1 MSAVTTPPALPGNL
15 ARNPRLSRWLRFLP
29 EGLVEVHAGKVEL
42 GQGILTALASIVAD
56 ELDVDRSRVRMVAA
70 CTRDSPDE
78 GMTSGSLSIPDSG
91 SALRQACAEARDVY
105 ARAAAQALG
114 VAAGALELQDGTFRS
129 GSRSTTYWELADD
142 ARLERDADGTVQPK
156 PASERVAAIPQRLD
170 LPDKI
175 LGRPRFIQDVVLRGM
190 LHGRVLRP
198 PSPAAKLESLDE
210 AHVRALPGV
219 VALVRDGNFVGVVA
233 EREEIAIAALDRM
246 RRRSR
251 WSESESLPDEARM
264 AEWLKSQPSETTC
277 IAQTGDAVLFGT
289 ATRERR
295 NRTASPA
302 CATLR
307 ATFTRPLLA
316 HASLAPSCALA
327 RWRDDA
333 LHVWSH
339 TQGIFNLR
347 ADLALV
353 FGVEPARVIVEHREG
368 AGCYGHN
375 AADDVALDAALL
387 ARAVPGRGVRVSWS
401 REDELGWAPFGPAMA
416 VDIAVDLD
424 ADGEIAAWRG
434 DVWSNGHSSRPGRAK
449 TPTLLAARHLAKPF
463 ETIPAINM
471 PISTGGGSDRNAIPG
486 YEIPA
491 LHIENHR
498 VLSMPIR
505 TSALRSLGAFVNVF
519 AVEAMIDDIAR
530 ARGEDPVAWR
540 LRHLRDPRA
549 RAVIESVASRA
560 PWAGWQPREGFG
572 RGIGYARYK
581 GNGAYCAVAAEV
593 QLTHVVRVTRLAVA
607 ADVGYVV
614 DPDGAANQLEGGAVQ
629 ATSWVLKEAV
639 RFDRTRITSSSWE
652 AYPILRFTEVPE
664 ADVVLMPSL
673 EASVGAGEATM
684 GPTAA
689 AIANAVFDAVGAR
702 VRDLPI
708 TAQRIAAAV
717 S

>member
-1 MSAVTTPPALPGNL
+1 MSAVTTTPTLPGNL

-56 ELDVDRSRVRMVAA
+56 ELDIDRSRVRMIAA

-91 SALRQACAEARDVY
+91 SALRQACAEAREIY
-105 ARAAAQALG
+105 RRSAAQELG
-114 VAAGALELQDGTFRS
+114 VAAEGLQLQDGTFASGLRS
-129 GSRSTTYWELADD
+129 ISYWALADD
-142 ARLERDADGTVQPK
+142 TRLERDADGRARPK
-156 PASERVAAIPQRLD
+156 RASDRVAAIPQRLD
-170 LPDKI
+170 LPDKV
-175 LGRPRFIQDVVLRGM
+175 LGRPRFIQDLVVRGM

-210 AHVRALPGV
+210 AYVRALPGV
-219 VALVRDGNFVGVVA
+219 VTLVRDGNFLGVVA
-233 EREEIAIAALDRM
+233 EREETALAAVDRM

-251 WSESESLPDEARM
+251 WNESESLPDESRM
-264 AEWLKSQPSETTC
+264 VEWLKSQPRETTC
-277 IAQTGDAVLFGT
+277 IAETGDAVLFRGE
-289 ATRERR
+289 TRER
-295 NRTASPA
+295 NRTASPVSA
-302 CATLR
+302 ALR

-327 RWRDDA
+327 RWRDGG

-347 ADLALV
+347 ADLALM
-353 FGVEPARVIVEHREG
+353 FGLEPASIIVEHREG

-401 REDELGWAPFGPAMA
+401 REDELAWAPFGSAMA
-416 VDIAVDLD
+416 VDIAVELD
-424 ADGEIAAWRG
+424 ADGEIAAWRS

-486 YEIPA
+486 YDIPA

-519 AVEAMIDDIAR
+519 AVEAMVDDIAR
-530 ARGEDPVAWR
+530 GRGEDPVAWR
-540 LRHLRDPRA
+540 LRHLSDPRG

-560 PWAGWQPREGFG
+560 PWAGWKPREGFG
-572 RGIGYARYK
+572 RGIAYARYK

-629 ATSWVLKEAV
+629 ATSWALKEAV
-639 RFDRTRITSSSWE
+639 RFDRTRITSASWE

-664 ADVVLMPSL
+664 VDVVLVPSL
-673 EASVGAGEATM
+673 EPSVGAGEATM

-689 AIANAVFDAVGAR
+689 AIANAVRDAVGAR

-708 TAQRIAAAV
+708 TPERIARAV
-717 S
+717 

>member
-1 MSAVTTPPALPGNL
+1 MSAKALPGNL
-15 ARNPRLSRWLRFLP
+15 ARNPRLSRWLHFLP
-29 EGLVEVHAGKVEL
+29 EGIVEVHAGKVEL

-56 ELDVDRSRVRMVAA
+56 ELDIDRSRVRMIPA

-91 SALRQACAEARDVY
+91 SALRQACAEARNVY
-105 ARAAAQALG
+105 ARAASRQLG
-114 VAAGALELQDGTFRS
+114 VPLESLHLDDGTFTSGLRS
-129 GSRSTTYWELADD
+129 ISYWALADD
-142 ARLERDADGTVQPK
+142 ALLERDADGSAQPK
-156 PASERVAAIPQRLD
+156 RSGDRRVAIPQRLD
-170 LPDKI
+170 LPDKV
-175 LGRPRFIQDVVLRGM
+175 LGRPRFIQDLVLRDM

-198 PSPAAKLESLDE
+198 PSPAATLASLGEDR
-210 AHVRALPGV
+210 ARALPGV
-219 VALVRDGNFVGVVA
+219 VTVVRDGNFVGVVA
-233 EREEIAIAALDRM
+233 EREEIAVAALELL
-246 RRRSR
+246 RRHAR
-251 WSESESLPDEARM
+251 WQESESLPDESRM
-264 AEWLKSQPSETTC
+264 VEWLKSQPNETTR
-277 IAQTGDAVLFGT
+277 IAETGVRPTIPLA
-289 ATRERR
+289 AKAA
-295 NRTASPA
+295 ASIGNGGLTPVS
-302 CATLR
+302 

-316 HASLAPSCALA
+316 HASLAPSCAVA
-327 RWRDDA
+327 RWRDNG

-339 TQGIFNLR
+339 SQGIFNLR

-353 FGVEPARVIVEHREG
+353 FGVEPGSIIVEHREG

-401 REDELGWAPFGPAMA
+401 REDELAWAPFGSAMA

-424 ADGEIAAWRG
+424 AQGEIAAWRS
-434 DVWSNGHSSRPGRAK
+434 DVWSNGHSNRPGRAK
-449 TPTLLAARHLAKPF
+449 TPTLLAARHLGQPF
-463 ETIPAINM
+463 EIIPAINM

-486 YEIPA
+486 YDLTA

-540 LRHLRDPRA
+540 LRHLSDPRG

-560 PWAGWQPREGFG
+560 PWAGWKPREGFG
-572 RGIGYARYK
+572 HGIGYARYK
-581 GNGAYCAVAAEV
+581 GNGAYCAVVAEV

-607 ADVGYVV
+607 ADIGYVV

-629 ATSWVLKEAV
+629 ATSWALKEAV

-652 AYPILRFTEVPE
+652 EYPILRFTEVPE
-664 ADVVLMPSL
+664 VDVVVMKSL
-673 EASVGAGEATM
+673 EPSVGAGEATM

-689 AIANAVFDAVGAR
+689 AIANAVCDAVGAR

-708 TAQRIAAAV
+708 TADRIAAALP
-717 S
+717 